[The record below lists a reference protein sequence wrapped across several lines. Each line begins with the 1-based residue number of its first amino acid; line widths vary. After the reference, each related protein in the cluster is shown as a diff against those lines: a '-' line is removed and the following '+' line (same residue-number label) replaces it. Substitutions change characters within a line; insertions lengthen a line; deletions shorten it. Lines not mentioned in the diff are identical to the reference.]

1 MRIISGVHK
10 GRKLVA
16 PKKLSAR
23 PTTDMAKEGLFNVLN
38 NRVSFQNTTVLDLF
52 SGTGNISFEFSS
64 RGCTSITAIEQDR
77 VACSFIRK
85 TAEELGLE
93 GLQVHCAKVDR
104 FIQST
109 ASRFDLIFMDPP
121 YALGVEGYEKVITSI
136 FERGL
141 LIEDGILVAEHFS
154 KYDLSAIEHFE
165 EVRTYSSSAFS
176 FFKK

>member
-1 MRIISGVHK
+1 MRIISGIYK

-38 NRVSFQNTTVLDLF
+38 NHVTFQNSKVLDLF

-64 RGCTSITAIEQDR
+64 RGCSSITAIEQDP
-77 VACSFIRK
+77 VACSFISK
-85 TAEELGLE
+85 TIQELGLE
-93 GLQVHCAKVDR
+93 GLQVHCTKVDR

-109 ASRFDLIFMDPP
+109 TSRFDLIFMDPP
-121 YALGVEGYEKVITSI
+121 YAIGVEGYEKVIASI
-136 FERGL
+136 FDRGL
-141 LIEDGILVAEHFS
+141 LVEDGVLIAEHFS
-154 KYDLSAIEHFE
+154 KYNLSAIEHFQ

>member
-10 GRKLVA
+10 GRKLIA

-38 NRVSFQNTTVLDLF
+38 NRVSFQNSSVLDLF

-64 RGCTSITAIEQDR
+64 RGCPSITAIEQDR
-77 VACSFIRK
+77 VACNFIRK
-85 TAEELGLE
+85 TTQELRLE
-93 GLQVHCAKVDR
+93 GLQVHCSKVDR

-121 YALGVEGYEKVITSI
+121 YTIGVEGYDKVIASI
-136 FERGL
+136 FERELLREDGL
-141 LIEDGILVAEHFS
+141 LIAEHFS
-154 KYDLSAIEHFE
+154 KYDLSAIEYFE

>member
-38 NRVSFQNTTVLDLF
+38 NRVSFQHSRALDLF

-64 RGCTSITAIEQDR
+64 RGCPFITAIEQDR
-77 VACSFIRK
+77 VACNFIRK
-85 TAEELGLE
+85 TAEELNLE
-93 GLQVHCAKVDR
+93 GLEVHCSKVDR

-109 ASRFDLIFMDPP
+109 ASSFDLVFMDPP
-121 YALGVEGYEKVITSI
+121 YAIGVEGYEKVIASI

-141 LIEDGILVAEHFS
+141 LGEDGLLIAEHFS
-154 KYDLSAIEHFE
+154 KYDLSAIEHFT